1 MKTMARKTKKVEE
14 VTAQK
19 AYKKDY
25 TKRSNTE
32 IAQRVIAGEFGED
45 WQYAVR
51 KMGYS
56 VKAVGVLVYGYLK
69 QCS

>member
-1 MKTMARKTKKVEE
+1 MARKKNVEIE
-14 VTAQK
+14 VTVQK

-25 TKRSNTE
+25 TKRLNTE
-32 IAQRVIAGEFGED
+32 IARRVIAGEFGED

-51 KMGYS
+51 KMGYN
-56 VKAVGVLVYGYLK
+56 VKAGGVLVYEYLK

>member
-1 MKTMARKTKKVEE
+1 MARKKNETK

-19 AYKKDY
+19 TYKKDY

-32 IAQRVIAGEFGED
+32 IARRVIEGEFGED

-51 KMGYS
+51 KMGYN

>member
-1 MKTMARKTKKVEE
+1 MARKKKVEVIQE
-14 VTAQK
+14 VQAQK

-32 IAQRVIAGEFGED
+32 SAHRVIAGEFGED

-51 KMGYS
+51 KMGYN

>member
-1 MKTMARKTKKVEE
+1 MARKKNVEIE
-14 VTAQK
+14 VTVQK

-25 TKRSNTE
+25 TKRLNTE
-32 IAQRVIAGEFGED
+32 IARRVIAGEFGED

-51 KMGYS
+51 KMGYN
-56 VKAVGVLVYGYLK
+56 VKAVGVLVYEYLK

>member
-1 MKTMARKTKKVEE
+1 MARQKKTPKVEVE
-14 VTAQK
+14 IK
-19 AYKKDY
+19 KNYKKDY

-45 WQYAVR
+45 WQYVVR
-51 KMGYS
+51 KMGYN

-69 QCS
+69 QCP